1 MPAWLL
7 PDQISDILP
16 GEAKRLETLR
26 RALLDLYAGYGY
38 ALVQPPLIEHV
49 ESLLTHQARDLDL
62 RTFKV
67 VDQASGRLLGLRA
80 DITPQVARIDAHQ
93 IPNQGVTRLC
103 YAGSVLHAQPAGLL
117 SSREPVQVGCELFG
131 HPGLEADLEVQEL
144 ALASL
149 DAAGIQ
155 QVRLDLSHRGVFLA
169 LRDQDPALAA
179 IENEVLPALQS
190 KDAVRLEELLGTG
203 RLASAN
209 SSAPSG
215 GASGR
220 VEVSP
225 ESRSALLAL
234 LSLYGPANGADNVI
248 ERARRVLPQQPRIQQ
263 ALDRLQAVA
272 NSAMFN
278 EHPQC
283 GLTVD
288 FADLRGYRYHN
299 GVMFSIYCEGLPN
312 AVVRGGRY
320 DGVGELFGRAR
331 PATGFSL
338 ELRELLEIARPS
350 QVGSQAASLGQPGL
364 APNTIAAPWIDD
376 SSLRGAISALRAKG
390 ETVIRLPDA
399 ELGAW
404 PGRKL
409 AYQAGGWKVA

>member
-49 ESLLTHQARDLDL
+49 ESLLIHQARDLDL

-203 RLASAN
+203 RLASVN
-209 SSAPSG
+209 SSAASG
-215 GASGR
+215 GTSGR

-248 ERARRVLPQQPRIQQ
+248 EQARRVLPQQPRIQQ

-320 DGVGELFGRAR
+320 DGAGGLFGRAR

-338 ELRELLEIARPS
+338 ELRELLEITRP
-350 QVGSQAASLGQPGL
+350 QVGSQAAPLGQPGL

-409 AYQAGGWKVA
+409 AHQAGGWKVA

>member
-49 ESLLTHQARDLDL
+49 ESLLIHQARDLDL

-144 ALASL
+144 ALTSL

-190 KDAVRLEELLGTG
+190 KDAVRLEALLGTG
-203 RLASAN
+203 RLASVN
-209 SSAPSG
+209 SSAASG
-215 GASGR
+215 GTSGR

-248 ERARRVLPQQPRIQQ
+248 EQARRVLPQQPRIQQ

-320 DGVGELFGRAR
+320 DGAGELFGRAR

-338 ELRELLEIARPS
+338 ELRELLEITRP
-350 QVGSQAASLGQPGL
+350 QVGSQAAPLGQPGL

-409 AYQAGGWKVA
+409 AHQAGGWKVA

>member
-49 ESLLTHQARDLDL
+49 ESLLIHQARDLDL

-144 ALASL
+144 ALTSL

-203 RLASAN
+203 RLASVN
-209 SSAPSG
+209 SSAASG
-215 GASGR
+215 GTSGR

-248 ERARRVLPQQPRIQQ
+248 EQARRVLPQQPRIQQ

-320 DGVGELFGRAR
+320 DGAGELFGRAR

-338 ELRELLEIARPS
+338 ELRELLEITRP
-350 QVGSQAASLGQPGL
+350 QVGSQAAPLGQPGL

-409 AYQAGGWKVA
+409 AHQAGGWKVA

>member
-49 ESLLTHQARDLDL
+49 ESLLIHQARDLDL

-203 RLASAN
+203 RLASVN
-209 SSAPSG
+209 SSAASG
-215 GASGR
+215 GTSGR

-248 ERARRVLPQQPRIQQ
+248 EQARRVLPQQPRIQQ

-320 DGVGELFGRAR
+320 DGAGELFGRAR

-338 ELRELLEIARPS
+338 ELRELLEITRP
-350 QVGSQAASLGQPGL
+350 QVGSQAALLGQPGL

-409 AYQAGGWKVA
+409 AHQAGGWKVA

>member
-49 ESLLTHQARDLDL
+49 ESLLIHQARDLDL

-179 IENEVLPALQS
+179 IENEVLLALQS

-209 SSAPSG
+209 SSAASG

-278 EHPQC
+278 EHWIPLSQWC
-283 GLTVD
+283 DVL
-288 FADLRGYRYHN
+288 DL
-299 GVMFSIYCEGLPN
+299 L
-312 AVVRGGRY
+312 
-320 DGVGELFGRAR
+320 
-331 PATGFSL
+331 
-338 ELRELLEIARPS
+338 
-350 QVGSQAASLGQPGL
+350 
-364 APNTIAAPWIDD
+364 
-376 SSLRGAISALRAKG
+376 
-390 ETVIRLPDA
+390 
-399 ELGAW
+399 
-404 PGRKL
+404 
-409 AYQAGGWKVA
+409 